1 MLQEEQKIISL
12 LSEPLKF
19 GGFELI
25 EVKVGILKAQKTIQ
39 LYIDSPNGIQID
51 DCVIVNKIAMNI
63 FEKSFQYYKDYVLE
77 VSSPGIFRKLKTPDH
92 FKSSTG
98 KRIKVHLQ
106 KKIEGLMTVTGDLQ
120 KSDEETIC
128 ILPDTKGSDMI
139 IPYSLIS
146 RANLEPLLKF

>member
-12 LSEPLKF
+12 LSEPLKIA
-19 GGFELI
+19 GFDLI
-25 EVKVGILKAQKTIQ
+25 EVKVSMLNAQKTIQ

-51 DCVIVNKIAMNI
+51 DCVNVNQITKNI
-63 FEKSFQYYKDYVLE
+63 FGKSNQHYKDYVLE

-98 KRIKVHLQ
+98 KRIRVHLQ
-106 KKIEGLMTVTGDLQ
+106 KKIEGLLTVTGDLQ
-120 KSDEETIC
+120 KCDEETIC
-128 ILPDTKGSDMI
+128 ILADTNSSKMI

-146 RANLEPLLKF
+146 KANLEPLLKF

>member
-19 GGFELI
+19 AGFDLI
-25 EVKVGILKAQKTIQ
+25 EVKVGMLNAQKTIQ
-39 LYIDSPNGIQID
+39 LFIDSPNSIQID
-51 DCVIVNKIAMNI
+51 DCINVNQITKNI
-63 FEKSFQYYKDYVLE
+63 FGKTKQYYNDYALE

-106 KKIEGLMTVTGDLQ
+106 KKIEGLMTVTGNIQ
-120 KSDEETIC
+120 KCDEETIC
-128 ILPDTKGSDMI
+128 ILPDTNDSDMI

>member
-1 MLQEEQKIISL
+1 MTQEEQKIFSL
-12 LSEPLKF
+12 LSEHLKIA
-19 GGFELI
+19 GFELV
-25 EVKVGILKAQKTIQ
+25 EVNVGMMNAQKTIQ
-39 LYIDSPNGIQID
+39 LYIDSPNSIQIE
-51 DCVIVNKIAMNI
+51 DCVNVNQIAKNI
-63 FEKSFQYYKDYVLE
+63 FGKTKQNYKDCVLE
-77 VSSPGIFRKLKTPDH
+77 VSSLGIFRKLKTPDH

-120 KSDEETIC
+120 KCDEETIC
-128 ILPDTKGSDMI
+128 ILPDTYGSNMI